1 LAQSC
6 RSRLFFPLLLLGVLS
21 GCADSRAPD
30 REAVASGAPSP
41 PQSAPASVPSGPSGP
56 TGSPLASGAPA
67 AAGARWIPR
76 PGTPWQWQ
84 LTEPVDQR
92 VKVPVYD
99 IDAFQNSAAVVAQLH
114 RSGRKV
120 ICYVNVGAYES
131 FRPDRGSF
139 PARVIGRS
147 NGWPGERWLDIRR
160 IDILG
165 PIMARRF
172 DMCRA
177 KGFDAV
183 EPDLV
188 EGYAERTGFPLTA
201 SDQLRYNRYIAGL
214 AHARGMSVGLK
225 NDLGQVRSL
234 VGSFDF
240 AVNEECAEFDE
251 CRELLPFIR
260 AGKAVFHVEYSL
272 PNGRF
277 CAHTKALGFSSMR
290 KRRSLDAARW
300 PC

>member
-1 LAQSC
+1 M
-6 RSRLFFPLLLLGVLS
+6 
-21 GCADSRAPD
+21 
-30 REAVASGAPSP
+30 
-41 PQSAPASVPSGPSGP
+41 
-56 TGSPLASGAPA
+56 
-67 AAGARWIPR
+67 
-76 PGTPWQWQ
+76 
-84 LTEPVDQR
+84 
-92 VKVPVYD
+92 PVYD
-99 IDAFQNSAAVVAQLH
+99 IDAFENSAAVVAQLH
-114 RSGRKV
+114 RRGRKA

-139 PARVIGRS
+139 PARVLGRS

-172 DMCRA
+172 DLCRT

-201 SDQLRYNRYIAGL
+201 SDQLRYNRYIAEL
-214 AHARGMSVGLK
+214 AHRRGMSVGLK

-260 AGKAVFHVEYSL
+260 AGKAVFHVEYRL
-272 PNGRF
+272 PNAEF
-277 CAHTKALGFSSMR
+277 CKQTKALGFSSMR

>member
-1 LAQSC
+1 
-6 RSRLFFPLLLLGVLS
+6 LFFSLLLVGVLS

-30 REAVASGAPSP
+30 RPVAASGTSSPSPSSVPAAPPVAS
-41 PQSAPASVPSGPSGP
+41 AS
-56 TGSPLASGAPA
+56 A
-67 AAGARWIPR
+67 AAARSRWIPR
-76 PGTPWQWQ
+76 PRTPWQWQ

-92 VKVPVYD
+92 VEVPIYD

-114 RSGRKV
+114 RRGRRV

-131 FRPDRGSF
+131 FRPDRGS
-139 PARVIGRS
+139 
-147 NGWPGERWLDIRR
+147 
-160 IDILG
+160 
-165 PIMARRF
+165 
-172 DMCRA
+172 
-177 KGFDAV
+177 

-201 SDQLRYNRYIAGL
+201 ADQLRYNRHIADL
-214 AHARGMSVGLK
+214 AHRRGMSVGLK
-225 NDLGQVRSL
+225 NDLGQIRSL

-251 CRELLPFIR
+251 CGELLPFIR
-260 AGKAVFHVEYSL
+260 SGKAVFHVEYRL
-272 PNGRF
+272 PNARF
-277 CAHTKALGFSSMR
+277 CKRTKALGFSSMR